1 MKRLIIIILL
11 ALIAA
16 FVSIALATSGFRYHK
31 PSSFDKDQQLVISGK
46 TRHYFILEG
55 EAEIA
60 VAVDGPSK
68 LKVMSRLAMA
78 QGADSGDYSLEYLL
92 DDTKN
97 AKQISHKT
105 APSIKAGYADK
116 RAASIGLLRTHVL
129 DVPRGKHTYK
139 FRLPQGAAQT
149 VFMRFSQQT
158 NEFTDGTPVIAMTPF
173 EFTSSVDLVTKE
185 ESYTYY
191 RVSEKDRIVLKLV
204 GPSTLKVLS
213 RIEYDSNMQGKQ
225 KWKVQVLEDGAV
237 KSVYNL
243 SSTKSDINTYRET
256 TNLVP
261 SRAETFYVEIP
272 SGEHV
277 YELKLPENHRS
288 SIFRFLMPKSQLEGE

>member
-31 PSSFDKDQQLVISGK
+31 PSAFDKDQQLVISGK

-55 EAEIA
+55 DSQID

-68 LKVMSRLAMA
+68 LKVMSRLALA
-78 QGADSGDYSLEYLL
+78 QNTNSSDYAYEYLL
-92 DDTKN
+92 DDGKN

-105 APSIKAGYADK
+105 TPSTVAEYSDK
-116 RAASIGLLRTHVL
+116 RVASIGVLRTHVIE
-129 DVPRGKHTYK
+129 VPGGKHTYK
-139 FRLPQGAAQT
+139 FRLPQGISQT
-149 VFMRFSQQT
+149 IYMRFSRQT

-173 EFTSSVDLVTKE
+173 EFTSSVDIVTQE
-185 ESYTYY
+185 QSYTYY
-191 RVSEKDRIVLKLV
+191 RVGEKDRVVLKLV

-213 RIEYDSNMQGKQ
+213 RIEYDPNMQGKQ
-225 KWKVQVLEDGAV
+225 KWKVQVLEDGAQ
-237 KSVYNL
+237 KRVYSL
-243 SSTKSDINTYRET
+243 SSSKSDVHAYRET

-261 SRAETFYVEIP
+261 SRAETFYVEVP
-272 SGEHV
+272 AGEHV
-277 YELKLPENHRS
+277 YEFKLPENHRS
-288 SIFRFLMPKSQLEGE
+288 SIFRFLMPKSQLDTE

>member
-1 MKRLIIIILL
+1 MKRLIILILL
-11 ALIAA
+11 ALVVA

-31 PSSFDKDQQLVISGK
+31 PSAFNKDQQLVISGK
-46 TRHYFILEG
+46 TRHYYVLED
-55 EAEIA
+55 EALIE

-68 LKVMSRLAMA
+68 LKVMSRLAMK
-78 QGADSGDYSLEYLL
+78 QDADSGSYTFEYLV
-92 DDTKN
+92 DDSKS

-105 APSIKAGYADK
+105 VPSTKAEYTDK
-116 RAASIGLLRTHVL
+116 RAASIGLLRTHVIE
-129 DVPRGKHTYK
+129 VPRGKHTYK
-139 FRLPQGAAQT
+139 FRLPQGAAQA
-149 VFMRFSQQT
+149 VYVRFSQQT
-158 NEFTDGTPVIAMTPF
+158 NEFTDGTPVIVMTPF

-191 RVSEKDRIVLKLV
+191 RVSEKDRVVLKLV
-204 GPSTLKVLS
+204 GPSTLKILS

-237 KSVYNL
+237 KRVYNL
-243 SSTKSDINTYRET
+243 SSTKSDVNTYRET

-272 SGEHV
+272 AGEHV
-277 YELKLPENHRS
+277 YEFKLPENHRS
-288 SIFRFLMPKSQLEGE
+288 SILRFLMPKSQLDGE